1 VRPYI
6 LLVWVRRTD
15 ITRHRLAAEALHT
28 FGRARTI
35 GCLLSIGTG
44 MVPNLNLGK
53 EPTGPITAL
62 TGTSQ
67 LVNTLTN
74 MARNAEQTHN
84 VAKLLAAPDTY
95 FRMNVGVKIADAQWL
110 QINNPIFY
118 KKWFGAKSNGAVRH
132 ATQNWDNLV
141 VALDDYKSMGDFVA
155 LTQKYLEGET
165 EAISQCA
172 LKVAAK

>member
-1 VRPYI
+1 MVVSWYGSAMTTSREMGNI
-6 LLVWVRRTD
+6 
-15 ITRHRLAAEALHT
+15 RL
-28 FGRARTI
+28 R
-35 GCLLSIGTG
+35 
-44 MVPNLNLGK
+44 
-53 EPTGPITAL
+53 
-62 TGTSQ
+62 
-67 LVNTLTN
+67 
-74 MARNAEQTHN
+74 
-84 VAKLLAAPDTY
+84 LLAAPDTY

-165 EAISQCA
+165 ETISQCA